1 MNYTEKHHLP
11 QWAKEDRI
19 MMKDFNDAMASIEDG
34 LVRGPAK
41 VAEEAARA
49 NEKTAQAASA
59 AQAAADRA
67 AAAAAQAKADKAYSP
82 DQPPYV
88 VGTYKGNGDY
98 QRIELGFR
106 PRFVIIGG
114 ARGANQHLFSRVVGG
129 ASGSGNVSFSN
140 TGFTVGR
147 NGSEGGSGSESAPQL
162 MEPGMEY
169 GYIAFR

>member
-67 AAAAAQAKADKAYSP
+67 ARQQSGGP
-82 DQPPYV
+82 D
-88 VGTYKGNGDY
+88 YKPNH
-98 QRIELGFR
+98 RR
-106 PRFVIIGG
+106 PRRKP
-114 ARGANQHLFSRVVGG
+114 RGKGPG
-129 ASGSGNVSFSN
+129 
-140 TGFTVGR
+140 
-147 NGSEGGSGSESAPQL
+147 EG
-162 MEPGMEY
+162 
-169 GYIAFR
+169 